1 MKASAGGAGGR
12 GPGAWGGAAY
22 ARPVLSVGA
31 ALGSASRVLAVLAA
45 TAAVVAAASFA
56 GGYSY
61 RRLAE
66 VAPPRAAALAA
77 VAVRPG
83 APARLER
90 RIAGQVPAGLYVAI
104 DTTGN
109 RLYLKRGEQ
118 VLLSAP
124 CSTGT
129 GGVLTDPASGRR
141 WVFETPRGAYHV
153 LAKAKDPV
161 WHKPDWAFVEEGKPI
176 PRDPRQRMD
185 TYSLGSYALSLG
197 DGYLIHGTLYQRLI
211 GRSATHGCVRLGD
224 ADLEA
229 VYRAVAVGTPVF
241 IY

>member
-1 MKASAGGAGGR
+1 MTAKAGGGIGGR
-12 GPGAWGGAAY
+12 GPGNWGGAAY
-22 ARPVLSVGA
+22 ARPVRSLGA
-31 ALGSASRVLAVLAA
+31 ALGSTSRVAAALAA
-45 TAAVVAAASFA
+45 AAAVVAAASFA
-56 GGYSY
+56 GGYRY
-61 RRLAE
+61 RPLAE
-66 VAPPRAAALAA
+66 VAPPPAAIPAA
-77 VAVRPG
+77 GQRPG
-83 APARLER
+83 TPALLER

-104 DTTGN
+104 DTIGN
-109 RLYLKRGEQ
+109 RLFLKRGEQ

-129 GGVLTDPASGRR
+129 GGVLTDPVTGRR
-141 WVFETPRGAYHV
+141 WVFDTPRGAYHV
-153 LAKAKDPV
+153 LAKARDPV